1 MASHADYPRLDG
13 ANIASQSPAILRR
26 LLRGRLGF
34 RGVVITDSIEA
45 EAVIGRRAVEAA
57 AERSVAAGCDLILM
71 TGSGSPKLVYPRLL
85 RTARRSA
92 AFRRRVRESAAR
104 VIALKRRLGLR
115 APR

>member
-1 MASHADYPRLDG
+1 M
-13 ANIASQSPAILRR
+13 
-26 LLRGRLGF
+26 
-34 RGVVITDSIEA
+34 
-45 EAVIGRRAVEAA
+45 IGRQAVEQA

-85 RTARRSA
+85 RTARRSP

-104 VIALKRRLGLR
+104 VIALKQRLGLR

>member
-13 ANIASQSPAILRR
+13 RTIASESPAILGD
-26 LLRGRLGF
+26 LLRERLGF

-45 EAVIGRRAVEAA
+45 EAVIGRQPVEAA
-57 AERSVAAGCDLILM
+57 AERMVAAGCDLLLM

-85 RTARRSA
+85 RAVRRSP

-104 VIALKRRLGLR
+104 VIALKRSLGLR
-115 APR
+115 PPR

>member
-1 MASHADYPRLDG
+1 ML
-13 ANIASQSPAILRR
+13 
-26 LLRGRLGF
+26 
-34 RGVVITDSIEA
+34 VTDSIEA
-45 EAVIGRRAVEAA
+45 EAVIGRQAVEEA

-85 RTARRSA
+85 QAARRSP